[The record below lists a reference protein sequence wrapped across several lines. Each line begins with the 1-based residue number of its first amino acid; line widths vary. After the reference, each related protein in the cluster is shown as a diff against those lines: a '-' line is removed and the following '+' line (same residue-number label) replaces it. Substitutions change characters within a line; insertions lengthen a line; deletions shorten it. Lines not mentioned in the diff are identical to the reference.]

1 MSKQAKKN
9 QQVKHRSMLNVAMRR
24 LVKNKMAMIGLAVML
39 AIILLCALANIICPE
54 GYDAQNIADRF
65 IAPCK
70 QYPFGTDSL
79 GRSMV
84 ARILYGGRS
93 SLMIGFCAAGLST
106 VFGVILGVCAA
117 FFGGKTDNIIMRILD
132 VLNAIPAMLLA
143 ICVTAI
149 FGGTVQNCII
159 AVAIASIPGA
169 ARTIRGPVL
178 SEMSH
183 EYVEAAR
190 SIDAGNVRIM
200 FKHILPNVSSF
211 LIVHFTMQ
219 VGFSI
224 LTAAGLSFL
233 GLGVQP
239 PSPEWGSMLS
249 TAREYMRQ
257 YSYLLT
263 IPGLA
268 IASVVLSINLFGDG
282 LRDALDPRLKY

>member
-1 MSKQAKKN
+1 MVKQMKKK
-9 QQVKHRSMLNVAMRR
+9 QQIKHRSMLNVSLHR
-24 LVKNKMAMIGLAVML
+24 LVKNKMAMIGLAVL
-39 AIILLCALANIICPE
+39 LIIILLCVFANVLCPE
-54 GYDAQNIADRF
+54 GYDAQNIAARF
-65 IAPCK
+65 TFPCK
-70 QYPFGTDSL
+70 EYPFGTDNL

-84 ARILYGGRS
+84 ARVLYGGRS
-93 SLMIGFCAAGLST
+93 SLLIGFCAAGLST
-106 VFGVILGVCAA
+106 GFGVVLGVCAA

-149 FGGTVQNCII
+149 FGGSVRNCII
-159 AVAIASIPGA
+159 AVAIAGIPGA

-190 SIDAGNVRIM
+190 SINAGNIRIM

-263 IPGLA
+263 VPGLA

>member
-1 MSKQAKKN
+1 MVKQTKKS
-9 QQVKHRSMLNVAMRR
+9 QQVKHRSMLNVSLHR
-24 LVKNKMAMIGLAVML
+24 LIRNKMAMLGMTVLLV
-39 AIILLCALANIICPE
+39 IIFLCIFANILCPE
-54 GYDAQNIADRF
+54 GYDAQNIAVRF
-65 IAPCK
+65 TSPCK
-70 QYPFGTDSL
+70 EYPFGTDNL

-84 ARILYGGRS
+84 ARVLYGGRS
-93 SLMIGFCAAGLST
+93 SLLIGFCAAGLST
-106 VFGVILGVCAA
+106 GFGVVLGVCAA
-117 FFGGKTDNIIMRILD
+117 FFGGKADNIIMRILD

-149 FGGTVQNCII
+149 FGGSVRNCII
-159 AVAIASIPGA
+159 AVAIAGIPGA

-190 SIDAGNVRIM
+190 SIDAGNIRIM

-263 IPGLA
+263 VPGMA

>member
-1 MSKQAKKN
+1 MSKRQKDVK
-9 QQVKHRSMLNVAMRR
+9 QVKHRSMLNESMHR
-24 LVKNKMAMIGLAVML
+24 LVRNKMAMLGLAVL
-39 AIILLCALANIICPE
+39 LIIILLCTFANVICPE
-54 GYDAQNIADRF
+54 GYDAQNIANRF
-65 IAPCK
+65 ISPCLE
-70 QYPFGTDSL
+70 YPFGTDNL

-84 ARILYGGRS
+84 ARVLYGGRS

-106 VFGVILGVCAA
+106 VCGIVLGVCAA
-117 FFGGKTDNIIMRILD
+117 YFGGKTDNIIMRILD

-149 FGGTVQNCII
+149 FGGTVRNCII

-190 SIDAGNVRIM
+190 SIDAGNIRIM
-200 FKHILPNVSSF
+200 FLHILPNVSSF

-257 YSYLLT
+257 YPYLLT